1 MNKIVTLIKTMIALF
16 AATVSV
22 YAYSAKDTAEYMQAL
37 NASLP
42 VVPLKVVAPS
52 IGPDYEG
59 QTINVVF
66 TVKSDGKI
74 ADLKV
79 KSFVDVYTESKIAEA
94 LKQWA
99 FKPRTKEGA
108 TVDTIVSLPIKVVAA
123 N

>member
-22 YAYSAKDTAEYMQAL
+22 YAYSEKEVAEYMKAL
-37 NASLP
+37 DASLP
-42 VVPLKVVAPS
+42 VFPLKVVAPS
-52 IGPDYEG
+52 IGQDYEG

-66 TVKSDGKI
+66 TVKADGKI
-74 ADLKV
+74 SDLKV

-94 LKQWA
+94 LKQWE
-99 FKPRTKEGA
+99 FKPRTKDGV
-108 TVDTIVSLPIKVVAA
+108 TVDTIVSLPIKVLAA